1 MQGPSSAANG
11 IEAATAL
18 LQSELSQ
25 LEEQQEALQKQ
36 LQSVQTDLAAI
47 SGKAESIRGALAA
60 LSASPSE
67 ADPRSLSPQEST
79 PASTAPVTVPSA
91 QAGPA
96 VSEDVE
102 VPQDSPVAQ
111 DGEQVAPGTEPAA
124 HRTNSKAA
132 SSDKLVLKGSR
143 FTDEV
148 IDVLAR
154 NPRVALRARDVAQAL
169 GRDEDSGSIN
179 AVRSTLDRLV
189 ATSRAQR
196 AGRGLYQAP
205 VA

>member
-60 LSASPSE
+60 LSASPSA

-79 PASTAPVTVPSA
+79 PASMAPVTVPSA

-111 DGEQVAPGTEPAA
+111 DGEQVAPGTEPAT

-154 NPRVALRARDVAQAL
+154 NPRVALRARDVAKAL